1 MYSMNV
7 KERIDAA
14 VFLGDTLLNGDEY
27 LDALVHR
34 TSFHNKWFTK
44 ENQAKAIQSIAAE
57 FLSREKLEAWV
68 SQYHVED
75 QPNIKTVGL
84 IMAGNI
90 PLVGFHDFLSVF
102 IAGHKSKIKLSEKDP
117 FVFPYLL
124 KILEKANPES
134 ARYFEV
140 VEKLEDFEAVIA
152 TGSNNSARYFE
163 SYFGKYPHIIRKNR
177 NSVGVLSGKE
187 TDAELLALGN
197 DIFQYF
203 GLGCRNVSKVYL
215 PEGYDRKKLLE
226 ILHEYRELVLHDKYK
241 HNFDYNFALL
251 SLNRIPFDINGCI
264 ILTENPALTSRI
276 AALHYEYYSDWSKL
290 EEELQQKA
298 NEIQC
303 VVTAPN
309 TELKS
314 IPTVSF
320 GKAQQPG
327 LSDYAD
333 GVDVMAFLTSL

>member
-1 MYSMNV
+1 MTV

-14 VFLGDTLLNGDEY
+14 VFLGDTLKNGDEF

-44 ENQAKAIQSIAAE
+44 ENQEKAIQAISNQ
-57 FLSREKLEAWV
+57 FLDREKLGDWT
-68 SQYHVED
+68 SRYHID
-75 QPNIKTVGL
+75 DNPNTKTVGL

-102 IAGHKSKIKLSEKDP
+102 ISGHKSQIKLSDKDP

-124 KILEKANPES
+124 KILEKANPE
-134 ARYFEV
+134 AGRYFEI
-140 VEKLEDFEAVIA
+140 VEKLEGFDAVIA
-152 TGSNNSARYFE
+152 TGSNNSARYFDA
-163 SYFGKYPHIIRKNR
+163 YFGKYPNIIRRNR
-177 NSVGVLSGKE
+177 NSIGVLTGKE

-215 PEGYDRKKLLE
+215 PEGYDRKHLLE

-264 ILTENPALTSRI
+264 ILTE
-276 AALHYEYYSDWSKL
+276 
-290 EEELQQKA
+290 
-298 NEIQC
+298 
-303 VVTAPN
+303 
-309 TELKS
+309 
-314 IPTVSF
+314 
-320 GKAQQPG
+320 
-327 LSDYAD
+327 
-333 GVDVMAFLTSL
+333 